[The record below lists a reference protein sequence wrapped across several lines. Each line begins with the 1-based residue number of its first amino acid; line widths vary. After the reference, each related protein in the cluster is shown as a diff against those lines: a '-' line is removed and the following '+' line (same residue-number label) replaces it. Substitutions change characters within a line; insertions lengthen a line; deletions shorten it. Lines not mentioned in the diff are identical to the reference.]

1 MSFEVDTKD
10 FDMKFAEI
18 VKNTIPR
25 VAADALF
32 RAGALVIRDALRE
45 EPTVPKKTG
54 NLRRTQHIET
64 PDITSDDI
72 SVEAGFN
79 ADYAAR
85 VHEWVPSEQY
95 GEKQVNWTL
104 AGSGPKFLST
114 KLARNKEKYMKYV
127 ADEIAKAAGGS

>member
-1 MSFEVDTKD
+1 MSGFTVDTKD

-64 PDITSDDI
+64 PDITSDEI

-79 ADYAAR
+79 ANYAAD
-85 VHEWVPSEQY
+85 VHERV
-95 GEKQVNWTL
+95 GKTRWTL
-104 AGSGPKFLST
+104 EGSGPKFLST